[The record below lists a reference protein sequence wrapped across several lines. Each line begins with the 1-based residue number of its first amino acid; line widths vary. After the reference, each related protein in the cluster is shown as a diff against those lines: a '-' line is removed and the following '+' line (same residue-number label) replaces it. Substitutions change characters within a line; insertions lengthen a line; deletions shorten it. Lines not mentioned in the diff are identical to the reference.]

1 MKVDKLHIRSRFKN
15 LENVKVD
22 FDEGNLMT
30 VVVGRNG
37 SGKSNVLEALVTIFR
52 NLDLGES
59 PPFSYEIV
67 YRLGQQD
74 KPNQLSERWVEIT
87 INADPERGTLAKQY
101 DVRMRNL
108 LIDGLPDVGI
118 NEPALSLPIPF
129 SKVKRDKTG
138 NAPYLP
144 NYVFAYYSGPS
155 DRLENHFKKH
165 RTDFYRRL
173 LEDKSDLKGDIRP
186 LFYAK
191 PHHSQFVLLAFF
203 LSEHDSAEKKFLREH
218 LGIEGLDSI
227 HFVMRQPGW
236 AKQKGELFWGARGV
250 VRRFL
255 DELIQH
261 TLSPIKVTRQEDISL
276 TGNNIR
282 NEFFHLFLPDVNA
295 LRDFAKDLSP
305 DELFKMLESTLLS
318 EVISEVSIRVKVASS
333 KDPLTFREL
342 SEGEQQ
348 LLTVLGLLK
357 FTGGKDSLFLLDEP
371 DTHLNPSWAVKYLT
385 FLREFVPNHETS
397 HLLMV
402 THHPLAIAELNKQQ
416 VQVMWRDSSF
426 QVHSQ
431 EPEESPRGM
440 GYGGILTSDMFG
452 LRTTL
457 DNSTERLLRLRR
469 RFTEKIAL
477 SPIQTVRLKKIDKA
491 IERLGFTTAHWDE
504 EYAQYLRMRRQLEIE
519 SETVSVTPELKNVRK
534 ERAKAIVER
543 LLAAEREE
551 TKE

>member
-15 LENVKVD
+15 LENVIVE
-22 FDEGNLMT
+22 FDENHLMT

-37 SGKSNVLEALVTIFR
+37 SGKSNVLEALVAIFR
-52 NLDLGES
+52 NLDLGEA
-59 PPFSYEIV
+59 PPFSYELI
-67 YRLGQQD
+67 YRLGERH
-74 KPNQLSERWVEIT
+74 KPNQPSERWLEIT
-87 INADPERGTLAKQY
+87 IDADPGRGTLAKQY
-101 DVRMRNL
+101 EVRVRDL
-108 LIDGLPDVGI
+108 LSDNTPKDIINRLPPGI
-118 NEPALSLPIPF
+118 TIPF
-129 SKVKRDKTG
+129 SKVKRDKSG
-138 NAPYLP
+138 KAPYLP

-165 RTDFYRRL
+165 RTDFYRKL
-173 LEDKSDLKGDIRP
+173 LEDKLDLKGDIRP

-203 LSEHDSAEKKFLREH
+203 LSEQDSTEKAFLREH

-255 DELIQH
+255 DELIKY
-261 TLSPIKVTRQEDISL
+261 TLSPVKVTRQEDSSL
-276 TGNNIR
+276 TGKNNR
-282 NEFFHLFLPDVNA
+282 NEFFHLFLSDVNA
-295 LRDFAKDLSP
+295 LREFAKDLSP

-318 EVISEVSIRVKVASS
+318 EIISEVSIRVNISSS
-333 KDPLTFREL
+333 KEPLTFREL

-371 DTHLNPSWAVKYLT
+371 DTHLNPSWAVKYLK

-402 THHPLAIAELNKQQ
+402 THHPLAIAELQKEQ
-416 VQVMWRDSSF
+416 VQVMWRDSGL
-426 QVHSQ
+426 QVYAQ

-469 RFTEKIAL
+469 RFTEKTEL
-477 SPIQTVRLKKIDKA
+477 SPIQAGRLKKIDKA
-491 IERLGFTTAHWDE
+491 IEGLGFTTAHWDE
-504 EYAQYLRMRRQLEIE
+504 EYARYLRMRREVERE
-519 SETVSVTPELKNVRK
+519 SEVVTETPELKQIRK
-534 ERAKAIVER
+534 ERAKAIVQR
-543 LLAAEREE
+543 MLAAKGEE
-551 TKE
+551 NNK

>member
-15 LENVKVD
+15 LENVTVD
-22 FDEGNLMT
+22 FDEDHLMT

-37 SGKSNVLEALVTIFR
+37 SGKSNVLEALVAIFR
-52 NLDLGES
+52 NLDLGEV
-59 PPFSYEIV
+59 PPFSYELV
-67 YRLGQQD
+67 YRLGEPH
-74 KPNQLSERWVEIT
+74 KPKQPSERWLEIT
-87 INADPERGTLAKQY
+87 IDADPTRGTTAKQY
-101 DVRMRNL
+101 QVHVRDL
-108 LIDGLPDVGI
+108 LADDTDDDMFGEKPSGS
-118 NEPALSLPIPF
+118 AIPF
-129 SKVKRDKTG
+129 SKVKRDKEG
-138 NAPYLP
+138 KAPYLP

-173 LEDKSDLKGDIRP
+173 LKDELDLKGDIRP

-203 LSEHDSAEKKFLREH
+203 LSEQDSAEKAFLREH

-255 DELIQH
+255 DELIKY
-261 TLSPIKVTRQEDISL
+261 TLSPVKVTRQEDTSL
-276 TGNNIR
+276 TGSNIR
-282 NEFFHLFLPDVNA
+282 NEFFHLFLSDVNA
-295 LRDFAKDLSP
+295 LREFAKDLSP

-318 EVISEVSIRVKVASS
+318 EIISEVSIRVKVSSS
-333 KDPLTFREL
+333 KEPLTFREL

-371 DTHLNPSWAVKYLT
+371 DTHLNPSWAVKYLK
-385 FLREFVPNHETS
+385 FLSEFVPNHETS

-402 THHPLAIAELNKQQ
+402 THHPLAIAELKKEQ
-416 VQVMWRDSSF
+416 VQVMWRDSSL
-426 QVHSQ
+426 QVYAQ

-469 RFTEKIAL
+469 RFTEKTEL
-477 SPIQTVRLKKIDKA
+477 SPIQAGRLRKIDKA
-491 IERLGFTTAHWDE
+491 IEGLGFTTAHWDE
-504 EYAQYLRMRRQLEIE
+504 EYAQYLRMRREVERE
-519 SETVSVTPELKNVRK
+519 SEVVTETPELKQIRK
-534 ERAKAIVER
+534 ERAKAIVQR
-543 LLAAEREE
+543 MLAAEEE
-551 TKE
+551 EDSK

>member
-15 LENVKVD
+15 LENVSVD
-22 FDEGNLMT
+22 FDEDHLMT

-37 SGKSNVLEALVTIFR
+37 SGKSNVLEALVAIFR
-52 NLDLGES
+52 NLDLGKA
-59 PPFSYEIV
+59 PPFSYELV
-67 YRLGQQD
+67 YRLGEPH
-74 KPNQLSERWVEIT
+74 KPNQTSEQWLEIT
-87 INADPERGTLAKQY
+87 IDADPTRGTITKQY
-101 DVRMRNL
+101 QVQLRDL
-108 LIDGLPDVGI
+108 LSDEAPQDLLEEKSAGQIV
-118 NEPALSLPIPF
+118 PF
-129 SKVKRDKTG
+129 SKVKRDKEG
-138 NAPYLP
+138 KAPYLP

-173 LEDKSDLKGDIRP
+173 LKDELDLKGDIRP

-203 LSEHDSAEKKFLREH
+203 LSAKDSAEKAFLLEH

-255 DELIQH
+255 DELIKH
-261 TLSPIKVTRQEDISL
+261 TLSPVKVTRQEDTSL
-276 TGNNIR
+276 TGSNIR

-318 EVISEVSIRVKVASS
+318 EIISEVSIRVKVSS
-333 KDPLTFREL
+333 SQEPLTFREL

-371 DTHLNPSWAVKYLT
+371 DTHLNPSWAVKYLK

-402 THHPLAIAELNKQQ
+402 THHPLAIAELKKEQ
-416 VQVMWRDSSF
+416 VQVMK
-426 QVHSQ
+426 QIGAQ
-431 EPEESPRGM
+431 QITAKMPGESPRGM
-440 GYGGILTSDMFG
+440 GINLILRSDMFG
-452 LRTTL
+452 LQTTL
-457 DNSTERLLRLRR
+457 DDETNQKLTARNALAAQETLSKEKLVREESHEPEDEEQYLSRLNSEL
-469 RFTEKIAL
+469 E
-477 SPIQTVRLKKIDKA
+477 V
-491 IERLGFTTAHWDE
+491 LGFNLATDDPD
-504 EYAQYLRMRRQLEIE
+504 YLEFLREKYH
-519 SETVSVTPELKNVRK
+519 SKNSG
-534 ERAKAIVER
+534 EH
-543 LLAAEREE
+543 
-551 TKE
+551 

>member
-15 LENVKVD
+15 LENVIVE
-22 FDEGNLMT
+22 FDENHLMT

-37 SGKSNVLEALVTIFR
+37 SGKSNVLEALVAIFR
-52 NLDLGES
+52 NLDLGEA
-59 PPFSYEIV
+59 PPFSYELI
-67 YRLGQQD
+67 YRLGERH
-74 KPNQLSERWVEIT
+74 KPNQPSERWLEIT
-87 INADPERGTLAKQY
+87 IDADPGRGTLARQY
-101 DVRMRNL
+101 EVRVRDL
-108 LIDGLPDVGI
+108 LSDNTSKDIINRLPSGI
-118 NEPALSLPIPF
+118 TIPF
-129 SKVKRDKTG
+129 SKVKRDKSG
-138 NAPYLP
+138 KAPYLP

-165 RTDFYRRL
+165 RTDFYRKL
-173 LEDKSDLKGDIRP
+173 LEDKLDLKGDIRP

-203 LSEHDSAEKKFLREH
+203 LSQQDSTEKAFLREH

-255 DELIQH
+255 DELIKY
-261 TLSPIKVTRQEDISL
+261 TLSPVKVTRQEDTSL
-276 TGNNIR
+276 TGKNNR
-282 NEFFHLFLPDVNA
+282 NEFFHLFLSDVNA
-295 LRDFAKDLSP
+295 LREFAKDLSP

-318 EVISEVSIRVKVASS
+318 EIISEVSIRVNISS
-333 KDPLTFREL
+333 GKEPLTFREL

-371 DTHLNPSWAVKYLT
+371 DTHLNPSWAVKYLK

-402 THHPLAIAELNKQQ
+402 THHPLAIAELQKEQ
-416 VQVMWRDSSF
+416 VQVMWRDSSL
-426 QVHSQ
+426 QVYAQ

-469 RFTEKIAL
+469 RFTEKTEL
-477 SPIQTVRLKKIDKA
+477 SPIQAGRLKKIDKA
-491 IERLGFTTAHWDE
+491 IEGLGFTTAHWDE
-504 EYAQYLRMRRQLEIE
+504 EYALYLRMRREVERE
-519 SETVSVTPELKNVRK
+519 SEVVTETPELKQIRK
-534 ERAKAIVER
+534 ERAKAIVQR
-543 LLAAEREE
+543 MLAAEGEE
-551 TKE
+551 NNK

>member
-22 FDEGNLMT
+22 FDEDHLMT

-37 SGKSNVLEALVTIFR
+37 SGKSNILEALVAIFR
-52 NLDLGES
+52 NLDLGEA
-59 PPFSYEIV
+59 PPFSYELV
-67 YRLGQQD
+67 YRLGERD
-74 KPNQLSERWVEIT
+74 NPNKPSERWLEIT
-87 INADPERGTLAKQY
+87 IDADPDRGTLAKQY
-101 DVRMRNL
+101 EVRVRDLLCDDVPSEQPSS
-108 LIDGLPDVGI
+108 II
-118 NEPALSLPIPF
+118 IPF
-129 SKVKRDKTG
+129 SKVKRDKSG
-138 NAPYLP
+138 KAPYLP

-173 LEDKSDLKGDIRP
+173 LEDKLDLKGDIRP

-203 LSEHDSAEKKFLREH
+203 LSEHDSNEKAFLREH

-261 TLSPIKVTRQEDISL
+261 TLAPIKVTRQEDTSL

-282 NEFFHLFLPDVNA
+282 NEFLHLFLPDLSA
-295 LRDFAKDLSP
+295 LRAFAKTLSD

-318 EVISEVSIRVKVASS
+318 EIISEVSIRVKVSS
-333 KDPLTFREL
+333 SPEPLTFREL

-371 DTHLNPSWAVKYLT
+371 DTHLNPSWAVKYLS
-385 FLREFVPNHETS
+385 FLDKFVPNHETS

-402 THHPLAIAELNKQQ
+402 THHPLAIAELKKEQ
-416 VQVMWRDSSF
+416 VQVMKRDDDMQISAKMPD
-426 QVHSQ
+426 
-431 EPEESPRGM
+431 ENPRGM
-440 GYGGILTSDMFG
+440 GINLILRSDMFG
-452 LRTTL
+452 LKTTL
-457 DNSTERLLRLRR
+457 DDDTNQKLTSRNALAAKEILSK
-469 RFTEKIAL
+469 EKIIREQGFPPEDEEQYLA
-477 SPIQTVRLKKIDKA
+477 RLNVEL
-491 IERLGFTTAHWDE
+491 ERLGFNLATDDPDYFEFLRHKYHIKYE
-504 EYAQYLRMRRQLEIE
+504 EIH
-519 SETVSVTPELKNVRK
+519 
-534 ERAKAIVER
+534 
-543 LLAAEREE
+543 
-551 TKE
+551 

>member
-15 LENVKVD
+15 LENVTVD
-22 FDEGNLMT
+22 FDKDHLMT

-37 SGKSNVLEALVTIFR
+37 SGKSNVLEALVAIFR
-52 NLDLGES
+52 NLDLGEV
-59 PPFSYEIV
+59 PPFSYELV
-67 YRLGQQD
+67 YRLGEPH
-74 KPNQLSERWVEIT
+74 KPKQPSDRWLEIT
-87 INADPERGTLAKQY
+87 IDADPTRGTTAKQY
-101 DVRMRNL
+101 QVHVRDL
-108 LIDGLPDVGI
+108 LADDTDDDMFGEKPSGS
-118 NEPALSLPIPF
+118 AIPF
-129 SKVKRDKTG
+129 SKVKRDKEG
-138 NAPYLP
+138 KAPYLP

-173 LEDKSDLKGDIRP
+173 LKDELDLKGDIRP

-203 LSEHDSAEKKFLREH
+203 LSEQDSAEKAFLREH

-255 DELIQH
+255 DELIKY
-261 TLSPIKVTRQEDISL
+261 TLSPVKVSRQEDTSL
-276 TGNNIR
+276 TGSNIR
-282 NEFFHLFLPDVNA
+282 NEFFHLFLSDVNA
-295 LRDFAKDLSP
+295 LREFAKDLSP

-318 EVISEVSIRVKVASS
+318 EIISEVSIRVKISSS
-333 KDPLTFREL
+333 KEPLTFREL

-371 DTHLNPSWAVKYLT
+371 DTHLNPSWAVKYLK

-402 THHPLAIAELNKQQ
+402 THHPLAIAELKKEQ
-416 VQVMWRDSSF
+416 VQVMWRDANL
-426 QVHSQ
+426 QVYAQ

-469 RFTEKIAL
+469 RFTEKTEL
-477 SPIQTVRLKKIDKA
+477 SPIQAGRLRKIDKA
-491 IERLGFTTAHWDE
+491 LEGLGFTTAHWDE
-504 EYAQYLRMRRQLEIE
+504 EYAQYLRMRREVERE
-519 SETVSVTPELKNVRK
+519 SEVVTETPELKQIRK
-534 ERAKAIVER
+534 ERAKAIVQR
-543 LLAAEREE
+543 MLAAKGEE
-551 TKE
+551 DNK

>member
-15 LENVKVD
+15 LENVLVD
-22 FDEGNLMT
+22 FDEDNLMT
-30 VVVGRNG
+30 VIVGRNG
-37 SGKSNVLEALVTIFR
+37 SGKSNVLEALVAIFR
-52 NLDLGES
+52 NLDLGEA
-59 PPFSYEIV
+59 PPFSYELV
-67 YRLGQQD
+67 YRLGREG
-74 KPNQLSERWVEIT
+74 SERWQEIV
-87 INADPERGTLAKQY
+87 IDADPDRGTLAKQY
-101 DVRMRNL
+101 QITVIDLMEQQPENL
-108 LIDGLPDVGI
+108 LGDK
-118 NEPALSLPIPF
+118 PAGKTVPF
-129 SKVKRDKTG
+129 SKVKRDKEG
-138 NAPYLP
+138 NTPYLP
-144 NYVFAYYSGPS
+144 KYLFAYYSGPS
-155 DRLENHFKKH
+155 DRLENYFRKH

-173 LEDKSDLKGDIRP
+173 LKDELNLKGDIRP

-203 LSEHDSAEKKFLREH
+203 LSEQDSAEKAFLREH

-255 DELIQH
+255 DELIKH
-261 TLSPIKVTRQEDISL
+261 TLSPVKVTRQENTSL
-276 TGNNIR
+276 TGSSIR
-282 NEFFHLFLPDVNA
+282 NEFFHLFLPNVDA
-295 LRDFAKDLSP
+295 LRDFAKGLSE

-318 EVISEVSIRVKVASS
+318 EIISEVSIRVKASS
-333 KDPLTFREL
+333 SQDPLTFREL

-371 DTHLNPSWAVKYLT
+371 DTHLNPSWAVKYLK

-402 THHPLAIAELNKQQ
+402 THHPLAIAELEKNQ
-416 VQVMWRDSSF
+416 VQVMWRDSQY
-426 QVHSQ
+426 QVHAQ

-469 RFTEKIAL
+469 RFTEKSEL
-477 SPIQTVRLKKIDKA
+477 SPIQSGRLAKIDKA
-491 IERLGFTTAHWDE
+491 IENLGFTTAHWDE
-504 EYAQYLRMRRQLEIE
+504 DYALYLRMRKQVDQNDA
-519 SETVSVTPELKNVRK
+519 TVSDTPDIKRQRK
-534 ERAKAIVER
+534 ERAREIVQR
-543 LLAAEREE
+543 ILAS
-551 TKE
+551 

>member
-15 LENVKVD
+15 LENVRVD
-22 FDEGNLMT
+22 FDEDHLMT

-37 SGKSNVLEALVTIFR
+37 SGKSNVLEALVAIFR
-52 NLDLGES
+52 NLDLGEA
-59 PPFSYEIV
+59 PPFSYELI
-67 YRLGQQD
+67 YRLGERHR
-74 KPNQLSERWVEIT
+74 PNHPSERWLEIT
-87 INADPERGTLAKQY
+87 IDADPSRGTLAKQY
-101 DVRMRNL
+101 EVRVRDLLSNGIPKDVS
-108 LIDGLPDVGI
+108 
-118 NEPALSLPIPF
+118 NERPSSIIIPF
-129 SKVKRDKTG
+129 SKVKRDKNG
-138 NAPYLP
+138 KAPYLP

-173 LEDKSDLKGDIRP
+173 LEDKLDLKGDIRP

-203 LSEHDSAEKKFLREH
+203 LSEQDSAEKTFLREH
-218 LGIEGLDSI
+218 LGIVGLDSI

-261 TLSPIKVTRQEDISL
+261 TLSPIKVTRQEDTSL

-295 LRDFAKDLSP
+295 LREFASDLSA

-318 EVISEVSIRVKVASS
+318 EIISEVSIRVKVSSS
-333 KDPLTFREL
+333 KEPLTFREL

-371 DTHLNPSWAVKYLT
+371 DTHLNPSWAVKYLK

-402 THHPLAIAELNKQQ
+402 THHPLAIAELKKQQ
-416 VQVMWRDSSF
+416 VQVMWRDDEHN
-426 QVHSQ
+426 VHSQ
-431 EPEESPRGM
+431 EPYIDPRGAGFM
-440 GYGGILTSDMFG
+440 ATLTEIFG
-452 LRTTL
+452 LNTTL
-457 DNSTERLLRLRR
+457 DLETQKLLDDRNELAHIENRTEDQNNQLDLLNDELN
-469 RFTEKIAL
+469 
-477 SPIQTVRLKKIDKA
+477 
-491 IERLGFTTAHWDE
+491 RLGFSLENRDPLYSEFLLAWQDLRYSDKPPLTPDKA
-504 EYAQYLRMRRQLEIE
+504 AQRRAAM
-519 SETVSVTPELKNVRK
+519 KNVIEALK
-534 ERAKAIVER
+534 AK
-543 LLAAEREE
+543 
-551 TKE
+551 KDC

>member
-15 LENVKVD
+15 LEEVRVD
-22 FDEGNLMT
+22 FDEDHLMT

-37 SGKSNVLEALVTIFR
+37 SGKSNVLEALVSIFR
-52 NLDLGES
+52 NLDLGEA
-59 PPFSYEIV
+59 PPFSYELI
-67 YRLGQQD
+67 YRLGEPH
-74 KPNQLSERWVEIT
+74 KINQLSDRWFEIT
-87 INADPERGTLAKQY
+87 IDANPERGTLAKQY
-101 DVRMRNL
+101 EVRVRNL
-108 LIDGLPDVGI
+108 LVDSTSTSILDNKPSGI
-118 NEPALSLPIPF
+118 PVPF
-129 SKVKRDKTG
+129 SKVKRDKNG
-138 NAPYLP
+138 KAPYLP

-155 DRLENHFKKH
+155 DRLESHFKKH

-173 LEDKSDLKGDIRP
+173 LEDKLDLKGDIRP

-203 LSEHDSAEKKFLREH
+203 LSEKDSAEKEFLRKH

-255 DELIQH
+255 DELIKH
-261 TLSPIKVTRQEDISL
+261 TLSPIKVTRQEDTSL
-276 TGNNIR
+276 TGSNIR

-295 LRDFAKDLSP
+295 LREFAKDLSA

-318 EVISEVSIRVKVASS
+318 EIISEVSIRVKVSSS
-333 KDPLTFREL
+333 KVPLTFSEL

-371 DTHLNPSWAVKYLT
+371 DTHLNPSWAVKYLK

-402 THHPLAIAELNKQQ
+402 THHPLAIAELEKQQ
-416 VQVMWRDSSF
+416 VQVMWRDSNF
-426 QVHSQ
+426 QVHAQ

-469 RFTEKIAL
+469 SFTEKPEL
-477 SPIQTVRLKKIDKA
+477 TPIQAGRLRKIDQA
-491 IERLGFTTAHWDE
+491 IEGLGFTTAHWDE
-504 EYAQYLRMRRQLEIE
+504 EYAQYLRVRREVEME
-519 SETVSVTPELKNVRK
+519 SEAVNVTPELKRVRK
-534 ERAKAIVER
+534 ERAKAIVTR
-543 LLAAEREE
+543 ILAAEREE
-551 TKE
+551 NNK